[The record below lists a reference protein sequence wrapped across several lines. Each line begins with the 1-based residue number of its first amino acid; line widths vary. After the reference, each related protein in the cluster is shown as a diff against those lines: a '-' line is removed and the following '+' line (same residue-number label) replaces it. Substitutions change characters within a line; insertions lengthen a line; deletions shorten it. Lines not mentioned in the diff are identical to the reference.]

1 MPAQHGL
8 RPHQQPAP
16 CSSWQPLCQH
26 PQDHAIG
33 WLQPWLFD
41 SATENAQLV
50 AKEEELHL
58 TIAVSQLERE
68 QTDKEAQAAVDASK
82 DQMRRAW

>member
-1 MPAQHGL
+1 
-8 RPHQQPAP
+8 
-16 CSSWQPLCQH
+16 
-26 PQDHAIG
+26 
-33 WLQPWLFD
+33 
-41 SATENAQLV
+41 V

-82 DQMRRAW
+82 DQKRQAW

>member
-82 DQMRRAW
+82 DQRRQAW